1 MGLSREAFGSK
12 KMNDVLMII
21 GFVVLWL
28 ALQYVI
34 LPKLGVG
41 T

>member
-1 MGLSREAFGSK
+1 
-12 KMNDVLMII
+12 MNDVLMIL
-21 GFVVLWL
+21 GFIVVWV